1 MQYSSVAEAHKGCC
15 SEPIHIEDEVK
26 DQEDG
31 SGRWERQKKN
41 AKRGSKRDQKK
52 KAHDTWMVRRAL
64 TP

>member
-52 KAHDTWMVRRAL
+52 KSA
-64 TP
+64 